1 VVQPGLPEAPG
12 GTRLADAA
20 LRFDGGELEV
30 GPVTLGGAAAPDA
43 LLHVVWQ
50 EGAGPRTVA
59 LADQLLAPWAEIADL
74 IAEAPAAS
82 SSLSVREESPLAA
95 SADILAEIVRGAAL
109 YRLQRR
115 ARAIGLRQAAVG
127 GGQLLWELLAE
138 ALGYHR
144 NQAPFRHLARRLPL
158 AFLQPLDAEERMALL
173 FGVAGLLPAGDV
185 QGISPQARA
194 VLGPLW
200 DRWWKARA
208 ALDYAVL
215 PAGAWCWTQIR
226 PANRPERRLAALA
239 LLAPQM
245 ERLERAVAHRDAAAF
260 ARVLSEC
267 HDPFWSR
274 HATWKS
280 RPSAKPSLLL
290 GGERI
295 GDLVLN
301 LFLPLVFLDDPA
313 AAEALLATLPAG
325 ENRVPRAVR
334 ARLPE
339 DFAGRR
345 PGGRGALLQQGL
357 LQLHRDAPD
366 AAALRRIV
374 AGWSQTARRTA

>member
-1 VVQPGLPEAPG
+1 
-12 GTRLADAA
+12 
-20 LRFDGGELEV
+20 
-30 GPVTLGGAAAPDA
+30 
-43 LLHVVWQ
+43 
-50 EGAGPRTVA
+50 
-59 LADQLLAPWAEIADL
+59 
-74 IAEAPAAS
+74 
-82 SSLSVREESPLAA
+82 
-95 SADILAEIVRGAAL
+95 
-109 YRLQRR
+109 
-115 ARAIGLRQAAVG
+115 
-127 GGQLLWELLAE
+127 
-138 ALGYHR
+138 
-144 NQAPFRHLARRLPL
+144 
-158 AFLQPLDAEERMALL
+158 MALL

-215 PAGAWCWTQIR
+215 PAGAWSWAQIR

-245 ERLERAVAHRDAAAF
+245 ERLERAVAHWDAAAF

-280 RPSAKPSLLL
+280 RPAAKPSLLL

-301 LFLPLVFLDDPA
+301 LFLPLVHLGDPA

-325 ENRVPRAVR
+325 ENRVLRAVR

-345 PGGRGALLQQGL
+345 LRGALLQQGL

-366 AAALRRIV
+366 ASALRRIV
-374 AGWSQTARRTA
+374 AGW